1 MIYLKWLR
9 IMMLNLFGFISA
21 PVVFPIA
28 YLLRRFKIVRNKLL
42 WIYFDDEDGFGWNV
56 DWWAKTNN
64 YKENFWTAYK
74 WCAIR
79 NPAWNLHTLSQLN
92 KKISEY
98 VFLSPRGILQ
108 KDGKVLEPKINIT
121 GVLKYIDKN
130 NEYMDNKG
138 EYLSLKYS
146 IIGSQ
151 YVEFYNNRTLE
162 TYWRYS
168 YANKLIDNVWVELQM
183 GYTTR
188 ATFRLKIKNITKIR

>member
-28 YLLRRFKIVRNKLL
+28 YLLKDIKIVRDKLL

-108 KDGKVLEPKINIT
+108 KDGKVLEPKLNVT
-121 GVLKYIDKN
+121 GVLKYVDNN